1 MKKLCYALIAIVV
14 VCLIG
19 VIVYSIINYK
29 SKNNYDFLYK
39 KIESLDCSNLS
50 EDEFISYS
58 LKIVDG
64 TNEILHSKK
73 YVKGNINTK
82 YKIAKEALEIL
93 ESKKCVSDIYYDK
106 NNQAFT
112 YYMGFMLSIWELEDY
127 NSDTVYN

>member
-1 MKKLCYALIAIVV
+1 MKKLCYVLIAIVV

-19 VIVYSIINYK
+19 VIVYFVINNK
-29 SKNNYDFLYK
+29 TKNNYDSLYK
-39 KIESLDCSNLS
+39 EIESLDCSNLR

-64 TNEILHSKK
+64 TNKILHSKK
-73 YVKGNINTK
+73 YVKGDIDTK

-93 ESKKCVSDIYYDK
+93 ESKKCVSDIYYDE

-112 YYMGFMLSIWELEDY
+112 YYMGFIMSIWELEDY
-127 NSDTVYN
+127 NSDTVYD